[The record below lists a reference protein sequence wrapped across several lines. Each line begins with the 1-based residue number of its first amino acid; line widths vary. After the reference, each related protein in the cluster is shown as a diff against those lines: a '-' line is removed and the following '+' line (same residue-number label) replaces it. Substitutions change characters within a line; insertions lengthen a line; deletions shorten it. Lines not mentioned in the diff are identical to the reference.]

1 LTSSEKEGSRA
12 RDVDIARWG
21 HDRYL
26 CCPVDM
32 TLGWMVI
39 RLSENET
46 ATKKIIFTGL
56 DNSGKTSI
64 LATLEAEKFIKANLK
79 PTTFV
84 ERKEFHFLDYLI
96 STHDLGGQ
104 KKYLIKYLKQPDKYF
119 AGTDICIYV
128 IDIQDI
134 GRYTETLDYAKDL
147 FAEFDLLNIKP
158 KVYVFFHKSE
168 ELLDEGGKNI
178 DMLQERLLDINSG
191 RFVMEFEKTTIYQ
204 AWTIT
209 STFSAIFQDLYP
221 RDVLVQ
227 KTMKEFAERLNASG
241 VILFD
246 RRVLT
251 IADYFQDVKLKEL
264 AQFCATYM
272 QSFQSSISRFPG
284 VQASKFKFE
293 LENMEAMFQANNSD
307 PETYLFLFGE
317 NGSIPS
323 LDKVQGEIAAIIP
336 EMFAALRI
344 ALKNT

>member
-1 LTSSEKEGSRA
+1 
-12 RDVDIARWG
+12 
-21 HDRYL
+21 
-26 CCPVDM
+26 
-32 TLGWMVI
+32 MVI
-39 RLSENET
+39 RLAEAEI

-119 AGTDICIYV
+119 SGTDVCIYV

-134 GRYTETLDYAKDL
+134 GRFKETLDYAKDL
-147 FAEFDLLNIKP
+147 LIEFDALNIKP
-158 KVYVFFHKSE
+158 KIYVFFHKAE
-168 ELLDEGGKNI
+168 DVLDQDDKNI
-178 DMLQERLLDINSG
+178 DMLQERLLDING
-191 RFVMEFEKTTIYQ
+191 ERFQMEFEKTTIYQ
-204 AWTIT
+204 TWTIT
-209 STFSAIFQDLYP
+209 STFSAILQDLYP

-227 KTMKEFAERLNASG
+227 KTMKEFADRLNAIA

-246 RRVLT
+246 RRVLS
-251 IADYFQDVKLKEL
+251 IADYFQDTKYKEI

-284 VQASKFKFE
+284 VQATKFKYE
-293 LENMEAMFQANNSD
+293 LENLEAVFQTNPSD
-307 PETYLFLFGE
+307 PETYLFLLGE
-317 NGSIPS
+317 KGSMPQLEKI
-323 LDKVQGEIAAIIP
+323 QEEISTILP
-336 EMFAALRI
+336 ELFVSLRI
-344 ALKNT
+344 ALKNE